1 MIPRFNKGE
10 VLTADKL
17 NQMGDRVRQ
26 MQGQMHG
33 RCDHNTHTTR
43 HAWARQRLTPAFQLV
58 NRRGV
63 LYYAQGFVDGGH
75 GQLVP
80 VGAAG
85 WNSLDVGC
93 MEPVDVW
100 LDITAEGGA
109 VTAAEVVTAPREAA
123 AVSTRLHIRLGY
135 VEVTD
140 GRYQL
145 MQLAGGLINP
155 WQPVMARGTCLLD
168 PLGEKEERYV
178 AEGDPDFW
186 GRHDCCKFMHTAGAV
201 AGAGYK
207 LYPESTG
214 RLRNEFTLGYHV
226 QLATYGYG
234 GAVTANSGRYIELG
248 APYRE

>member
-1 MIPRFNKGE
+1 MIPRFNRGE

-43 HAWARQRLTPAFQLV
+43 HAWARQRLTPAFQLM

-85 WNSLDVGC
+85 WNCLGVGC

-100 LDITAEGGA
+100 LDITAESGA
-109 VTAAEVVTAPREAA
+109 VTAAEVVTAPRDAA

-140 GRYQL
+140 GRYRL

-155 WQPVMARGTCLLD
+155 WQPVMARGTCKTRSD
-168 PLGEKEERYV
+168 DDTPYV
-178 AEGDPDFW
+178 AGGDPKFW
-186 GRHDCCKFMHTAGAV
+186 GRHDCCNAMHTAGAL
-201 AGAGYK
+201 AGEGYK
-207 LYPESTG
+207 LTPESTG
-214 RLRNEFTLGYHV
+214 KLRNEFTLGYT
-226 QLATYGYG
+226 LELTAGSYG
-234 GAVTANSGRYIELG
+234 GTVTANSGRYLQLDG
-248 APYRE
+248 PWRE